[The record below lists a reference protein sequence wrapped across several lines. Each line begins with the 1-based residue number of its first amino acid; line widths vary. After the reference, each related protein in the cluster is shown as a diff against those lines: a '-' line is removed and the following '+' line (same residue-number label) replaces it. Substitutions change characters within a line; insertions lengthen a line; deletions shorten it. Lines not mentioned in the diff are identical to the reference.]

1 MREITLSADEAL
13 IERAS
18 ERAKREEKT
27 LDEVFQQ
34 WLEQYAGR
42 PGPIMTPGQYEEFMK
57 RFAHI
62 KFDRK
67 FTRDEMNER

>member
-27 LDEVFQQ
+27 LDEVFRE
-34 WLEQYAGR
+34 WLEHYAPER
-42 PGPIMTPGQYEEFMK
+42 PARVPYEEVM
-57 RFAHI
+57 RRLAHI
-62 KFDRK
+62 KFDRT